1 MKRVI
6 NYPYPS
12 NSGALK
18 NAFCHIIKEVELVQG
33 ENALELTTGGD
44 FYQDNTGK
52 RFFVYAGEG
61 VLEWQD
67 CLKYLDFSNLPFSFL
82 SYFLSKKEHSPNASN
97 LIKRKIQEFVE
108 VYDKNILKNSL
119 YLAPLNFEKLDKAL
133 ILGEIQR
140 RENETRPY

>member
-1 MKRVI
+1 MERVI

-12 NSGALK
+12 NKAALK
-18 NAFCHIIKEVELVQG
+18 NAFCHIIKKIELVQG
-33 ENALELTTGGD
+33 EQSLEVSTGGD
-44 FYQDNTGK
+44 FYEDSAGNK
-52 RFFVYAGEG
+52 FFVYAGEG
-61 VLEWQD
+61 VLEWED

-82 SYFLSKKEHSPNASN
+82 SYFLSHKKHSPNASN
-97 LIKRKIQEFVE
+97 FIKRKIQEFVG

-133 ILGEIQR
+133 ILGIIQR